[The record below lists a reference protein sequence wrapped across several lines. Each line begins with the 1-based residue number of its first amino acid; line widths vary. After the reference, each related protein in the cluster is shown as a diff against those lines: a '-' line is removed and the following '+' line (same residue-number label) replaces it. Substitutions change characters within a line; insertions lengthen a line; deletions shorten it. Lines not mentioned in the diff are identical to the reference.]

1 MNYGNK
7 KSKKEAKME
16 FTPRFIQDLNQSYF
30 LFGPRG
36 TGKSTWILETL
47 GNAVRIDLLDPEVFR
62 AYSARPER
70 LREVAEAQE
79 TGATIVIDEIQKV
92 PQLLDVVHQLIE
104 IQADWRF
111 VLTGSSARK
120 LKRSGVDLLAGRAVV
135 KTMHP
140 FMAAELGKGF
150 SSEDALATGTIPL
163 IVSSSTPEQAI
174 KAYASLYLKEEVQ
187 MEGLV
192 RNIGAFSRF
201 LESISFSHGAVLNV
215 SDVARDCQVERKT
228 VEGYI
233 SILED
238 LLLGFRIPVFSKR
251 AKRHLS
257 SHPKFYY
264 FDAGVFRSLRP
275 TGPLDAPQE
284 IEGAALEGLVAQH
297 LRAWNAYGD
306 NVCQLYFWRT
316 KSGNEVDFIFYGQ
329 DTFCAIEVKNTAR
342 VYGKMLRGLLA
353 FREDYPEAEACL
365 LYRGKERLKM
375 KGILC
380 LPVEEFLINLRPNR
394 PLL

>member
-1 MNYGNK
+1 
-7 KSKKEAKME
+7 ME
-16 FTPRFIQDLNQSYF
+16 FLARFFQDIRQSYF
-30 LFGPRG
+30 FFGPRG
-36 TGKSTWILETL
+36 TGKSTWIENML
-47 GNAVRIDLLDPEVFR
+47 GYAVKIDLLDPEVFR

-70 LREVAEAQE
+70 LREIAEARE
-79 TGATIVIDEIQKV
+79 PGATIVIDEIQKV

-104 IQADWRF
+104 KQRGWRF

-120 LKRSGVDLLAGRAVV
+120 LKRSGVDLLAGRAVI

-140 FMAAELGKGF
+140 FMAAELGEGF
-150 SSEDALATGTIPL
+150 KLEDALATGTIPL
-163 IVSSSTPEQAI
+163 VTSSPNPEQVV
-174 KAYASLYLKEEVQ
+174 KAYVSLYLREEVQ

-201 LESISFSHGAVLNV
+201 LEAMSFTHGAVLNV
-215 SDVARDCQVERKT
+215 SDVSRDCQVERKT

-233 SILED
+233 SVLED
-238 LLLGFRIPVFSKR
+238 LLLGFRIPVFSRR

-257 SHPKFYY
+257 SHPKFFY

-275 TGPLDAPQE
+275 TGPLDARQE

-297 LRAWNAYGD
+297 LRAWNAYRGD
-306 NVCQLYFWRT
+306 VCNLYFWRT
-316 KSGNEVDFIFYGQ
+316 KSGNEVDFVCYGK

-342 VYGKMLRGLLA
+342 VRAKMLQGLLA
-353 FREDYPEAEACL
+353 FREDYPEAGACL
-365 LYRGKERLKM
+365 LYRGRERMKM

-380 LPVEEFLINLRPNR
+380 LPIEEFLINLRPNR

>member
-1 MNYGNK
+1 MHYGDM
-7 KSKKEAKME
+7 KSKIEVKME
-16 FTPRFIQDLNQSYF
+16 FIPRFFQDIDFSYF

-36 TGKSTWILETL
+36 TGKSTWVENVL
-47 GNAVRIDLLDPEVFR
+47 GDAVKIDLLDPEIFR

-70 LREVAEAQE
+70 LQEVAEAQE
-79 TGATIVIDEIQKV
+79 PGATMVVDEIQKV

-104 IQADWRF
+104 KKAGWRF

-120 LKRSGVDLLAGRAVV
+120 LKRSGIDLLAGRAVI

-140 FMAAELGKGF
+140 FMAAELGGRF
-150 SSEDALATGTIPL
+150 NIEEALSIGTVPL
-163 IVSSSTPEQAI
+163 VASAPNPEQVV

-201 LESISFSHGAVLNV
+201 LEAMSFSHGAVLNI
-215 SDVARDCQVERKT
+215 SDVSRECQVERKT

-238 LLLGFRIPVFSKR
+238 LLLGFRISVFSKR

-257 SHPKFYY
+257 SHPKFYF

-297 LRAWNAYGD
+297 LRAWDAYRGD
-306 NVCQLYFWRT
+306 VCRLCFWRT
-316 KSGNEVDFIFYGQ
+316 KSGNEVDFIVYGN
-329 DTFCAIEVKNTAR
+329 DTFCAIEVKSTTR
-342 VYGKMLRGLLA
+342 VHDKMLRGLQA
-353 FREDYPEAEACL
+353 FREDYPDAKTCL

-375 KGILC
+375 RGILC
-380 LPVEEFLINLRPNR
+380 LPVDEFLINLRPDK